1 MNRPPVVNAGP
12 DQALVLPNQAS
23 LDGTVS
29 DDGLPP
35 PPNLVTSWSQVS
47 GPGSVTFGNANA
59 VDTTAAFSAPGVYT
73 LRLTANDG
81 AHSTSDDL
89 LVTVNDLIF
98 VDGFEAGNLA
108 AWSASVVDGGNLSVS
123 PAAALVGAQGLQ
135 ALIND
140 NTAIYVVDDQPTGEP
155 RYRARFYFDPNTIV
169 MATNDNHPI
178 FQGRTGGGV
187 VALQIQFR
195 FTGGSL
201 YQVRV
206 LVLNDASTNSSSGWV
221 TLSDAPHALEI
232 DWRAATAPG
241 ANDGGL
247 TFWVDGVQRANL
259 TGVDNDTRRIE
270 QSRLGAVAGIDS
282 GTRGTYYFDTY
293 EARRQSYIGP

>member
-1 MNRPPVVNAGP
+1 M
-12 DQALVLPNQAS
+12 
-23 LDGTVS
+23 
-29 DDGLPP
+29 
-35 PPNLVTSWSQVS
+35 TS
-47 GPGSVTFGNANA
+47 
-59 VDTTAAFSAPGVYT
+59 
-73 LRLTANDG
+73 
-81 AHSTSDDL
+81 
-89 LVTVNDLIF
+89 
-98 VDGFEAGNLA
+98 
-108 AWSASVVDGGNLSVS
+108 
-123 PAAALVGAQGLQ
+123 
-135 ALIND
+135 
-140 NTAIYVVDDQPTGEP
+140 EP
-155 RYRARFYFDPNTIV
+155 RYRARFYFDPNTSV

-221 TLSDAPHALEI
+221 TLSDTPHALEI